1 MFRRLNAGMRS
12 SVSGTSWTLGG
23 RGRRAK
29 SCGLGGC
36 WTGRILGEGIVE
48 ATGVTARDERG
59 LFFDLGREG
68 ACRKS
73 SGISFQF
80 SMAEG
85 VGVVVRGT
93 PVGAEADFGGGGGRL
108 VFGGTTTGT
117 FRGCWCCFSELDFF
131 SQLVSEDCMVG
142 WRERGECGY

>member
-1 MFRRLNAGMRS
+1 
-12 SVSGTSWTLGG
+12 
-23 RGRRAK
+23 
-29 SCGLGGC
+29 
-36 WTGRILGEGIVE
+36 
-48 ATGVTARDERG
+48 
-59 LFFDLGREG
+59 
-68 ACRKS
+68 
-73 SGISFQF
+73 
-80 SMAEG
+80 MAEG